1 MILSLIYHLDEDIKE
16 KISKEQ
22 QNLHSGA
29 ISELEYEERYESL
42 MTRFRLETE
51 LILNK
56 K

>member
-1 MILSLIYHLDEDIKE
+1 MILSLIYNLDLDIKE

-29 ISELEYEERYESL
+29 ISEWEYEERYEAL
-42 MTRFRLETE
+42 MQWFRLETE

-56 K
+56 R